1 LSEPVPPARAL
12 ERLGRQLRALRLKA
26 GLSGDQLAERI
37 GTSQSRVSRTELA
50 KFRASLDMV
59 RRWLDATEADEAERQ
74 ELLKLAEQSLVEMES
89 YRYIFRGSLDTGQQ
103 IALQQEDV
111 SARIRHFQPFMIPG
125 LLQTP
130 TYARAVLTAGR
141 VADET
146 GLEEAIQTRMKRGER
161 IRESGAAAYH
171 VVLMEQAL
179 RWRPVG
185 ITQADQVEARRH
197 VLDVATAEHIALQ
210 VIPLDAPTAKLP
222 LCGFVITEFRAE
234 TGESPIAQVELP
246 PVDLTFHG
254 EKDLA
259 AFELLWLAMC
269 EAALSPQEST
279 RYLRQLLRRQS
290 R

>member
-1 LSEPVPPARAL
+1 VNEPVPPARAL
-12 ERLGRQLRALRLKA
+12 ERLGRQLRGLRLKA
-26 GLSGDQLAERI
+26 GLSGEELAERI
-37 GTSQSRVSRTELA
+37 GTNQSRVSRTELA

-59 RRWLDATEADEAERQ
+59 RKWLDVTGASEAERQ
-74 ELLKLAEQSLVEMES
+74 ELLEMAEQSLVEMES

-130 TYARAVLTAGR
+130 AYARAVLTAGR

-146 GLEEAIQTRMKRGER
+146 GLDEAVATRMKRGER
-161 IRESGAAAYH
+161 IREPGAAAYH

-179 RWRPVG
+179 RWQPLG
-185 ITQADQVEARRH
+185 ITPADRVDAWRQVI
-197 VLDVATAEHIALQ
+197 DVATVDHITLQ
-210 VIPLDAPTAKLP
+210 VIPLDTATAKTP
-222 LCGFVITEFRAE
+222 LCGFVITEFRPE
-234 TGESPIAQVELP
+234 SGESPIAQVELP
-246 PVDLTFHG
+246 AVDMTFHG

-259 AFELLWLAMC
+259 EFELLWRAMLD
-269 EAALSPQEST
+269 AALGPQESAK
-279 RYLRQLLRRQS
+279 YLRRLLRGQS

>member
-1 LSEPVPPARAL
+1 LTEPVPPARAL

-26 GLSGDQLAERI
+26 GLSGEQLAERI
-37 GTSQSRVSRTELA
+37 GTNQARVSRTELA

-59 RRWLDATEADEAERQ
+59 RRWLDVTGAEEAERQ

-130 TYARAVLTAGR
+130 AYARAVLTAGR

-146 GLEEAIQTRMKRGER
+146 GLEEAVQTRMKRGER
-161 IRESGAAAYH
+161 IREPGAAAYH

-179 RWRPVG
+179 RWQPLG
-185 ITQADQVEARRH
+185 ITAAERADAWRH
-197 VLDVATAEHIALQ
+197 VLDVAQDEHIIVQ
-210 VIPLDAPTAKLP
+210 VIPLDAPTGRIP
-222 LCGFVITEFRAE
+222 LCGFVITEFRPEA
-234 TGESPIAQVELP
+234 GESPVAQVELP

-254 EKDLA
+254 DKDLA
-259 AFELLWLAMC
+259 AFEQLWRAMC
-269 EAALSPQEST
+269 EAALSPQESMKYV
-279 RYLRQLLRRQS
+279 RGLLRRQP